1 MKATVGDI
9 KAMAVA
15 LWNEGYRGDKQGR
28 PIDINKPLIPVV
40 IARKC
45 DVSLSVAAQVNHLIV
60 MWSIGAVPFGEYDK
74 L

>member
-15 LWNEGYRGDKQGR
+15 LWNAGYRGDKQGR
-28 PIDINKPLIPVV
+28 PIDINKPLISEV
-40 IARKC
+40 IAKEC
-45 DVSLSVAAQVNHLIV
+45 GVPLSVAAQVNHLLAV
-60 MWSIGAVPFGEYDK
+60 WSIGAVPFGEYDK